1 MEFIHFFIGEIKPDA
16 SYMSNMS
23 KLKKQQFPKRFLN
36 AKIQTSREIGY
47 YTYSEKFGQRDDK
60 YLE

>member
-16 SYMSNMS
+16 SYMS

-36 AKIQTSREIGY
+36 AKIQTNQEIGY
-47 YTYSEKFGQRDDK
+47 YTYSGKF
-60 YLE
+60 